1 VRRLYLLLIG
11 LGILVFLAISTLL
24 ARVFSTDGAERSAI
38 TGLVQAEASGSSPGM
53 LSRLEGCGEN
63 AACRA
68 QVVQLSRTLRR
79 SGSVS
84 ILQLA
89 PSTGFSLT
97 GTTGVARVAWNV
109 SSQPRPVVQ
118 CVRVRRSGD
127 AIRGLRVQLLRISGR
142 IASDGDCSS
151 DAEP

>member
-11 LGILVFLAISTLL
+11 LGILVFLAISVLL
-24 ARVFSTDGAERSAI
+24 ARVFSTDGAEHSAI
-38 TGLVQAEASGSSPGM
+38 AGLVQAEASGNSQGM
-53 LSRLEGCGEN
+53 VSHLEGCREN
-63 AACRA
+63 ASCRA
-68 QVVQLSRTLRR
+68 QAARLSSTLRR
-79 SGSVS
+79 RGKLS

-109 SSQPRPVVQ
+109 SSDPRPVVQ

-127 AIRGLRVQLLRISGR
+127 AIQGLQVQLLKISGR
-142 IASDGDCSS
+142 IPSDGDCP
-151 DAEP
+151 ARL